1 MNVPE
6 FVIREKVKQFLMED
20 ISSGDLTS
28 ILVPDSIRR
37 AEIIA
42 KEKGI
47 FAGGEVARIAF
58 DIMDVDVNYSIP
70 DGSSFEEKQ
79 VLMEV
84 EGKTR
89 NILMAERTVL
99 NILMKMSG
107 IATTTKFM
115 VERASKVNPSV
126 RIAATR
132 KTTPGF
138 RLFEKMAVKI
148 AGGDTHRYGLSDAVL
163 IKNNHI
169 IASGGI
175 EQVLKTVKNASF
187 TKKIEVEVRRLE
199 DGIYAAKEVD
209 IIMFDNMKPEE
220 IEAVVKKLNELNLR
234 EKVILEA
241 SGNITPDNVEEYAKT
256 GVDVISSGYIT
267 HSAQPVDMSLYLV

>member
-6 FVIREKVKQFLMED
+6 FVIREKVKEFLMED

-28 ILVPDSIRR
+28 SLVPDSIRK
-37 AEIIA
+37 AEIMA

-58 DIMDVDVNYSIP
+58 DVMDIDVNYTIP
-70 DGSSFEEKQ
+70 DGSSFEERQ

-99 NILMKMSG
+99 NMLMKMSG
-107 IATTTKFM
+107 IATATKFM
-115 VERASKVNPSV
+115 IERARKVNPSV

-138 RLFEKMAVKI
+138 RLFEKMAVEI
-148 AGGDTHRYGLSDAVL
+148 AEGDTHRYSLSDAVL
-163 IKNNHI
+163 IKSNHI
-169 IASGGI
+169 IASGGVENALRI
-175 EQVLKTVKNASF
+175 AKNVSF
-187 TKKIEVEVRRLE
+187 TKKIEIEVRRLE
-199 DGIYAAKEVD
+199 DAIYAAKEAD
-209 IIMFDNMKPEE
+209 IIMFDNMKPED
-220 IEAVVKKLNELNLR
+220 IETAVKKLKELNLR
-234 EKVILEA
+234 EKVVLEA

-256 GVDVISSGYIT
+256 GVDVISSGFIT

>member
-70 DGSSFEEKQ
+70 DDSSFEEKQ

-115 VERASKVNPSV
+115 VERANKVNPSV

-234 EKVILEA
+234 EKVVLEA

>member
-115 VERASKVNPSV
+115 VERANKVNPSV

-234 EKVILEA
+234 EKVVLEA